1 MKVIHWLGWLLMAV
15 GFIGAI
21 AADMVASIGNLVNP
35 GSLLKLGLLGIIILI
50 VSLIIERIQDYRKE
64 NEDDLSQY

>member
-1 MKVIHWLGWLLMAV
+1 MAV

>member
-1 MKVIHWLGWLLMAV
+1 MAV

-21 AADMVASIGNLVNP
+21 AADMVASISNLVNP

-50 VSLIIERIQDYRKE
+50 VSLIIERIQDYREE